1 MDKEQDILD
10 ISVNGKLDAGKLM
23 SGQCVGKREGADEIK
38 SLWIRLPTNWS
49 RILGK
54 QWNIVGPPRQNG
66 EDGPNGTHQPLYI
79 INNIILLFYVSPS
92 ETFLYSNFKILLQ
105 PFSVFLCTC
114 YFTASLVFA
123 VTFVMLSPFSK
134 VYTI

>member
-1 MDKEQDILD
+1 LD

-92 ETFLYSNFKILLQ
+92 ETFFVFKFQNLASAFFCLFLYLL
-105 PFSVFLCTC
+105 FYSFTRLCS
-114 YFTASLVFA
+114 YFRYA
-123 VTFVMLSPFSK
+123 LSPFSK